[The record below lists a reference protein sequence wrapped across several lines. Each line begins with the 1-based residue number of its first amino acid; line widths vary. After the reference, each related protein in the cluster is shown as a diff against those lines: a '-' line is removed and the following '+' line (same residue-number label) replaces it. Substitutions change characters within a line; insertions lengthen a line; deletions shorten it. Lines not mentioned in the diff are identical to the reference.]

1 MKPLARIVLT
11 SVLTVVCIYAGSAAT
26 AGCHGRSGGYSGG
39 RHFGGGSYARIP
51 HYTAPV
57 YSHPRRVV
65 IHPPQVIYAP
75 APLPPQQMP
84 APTGLPEMFGEPP
97 IPVTGSPGTGNAGF
111 GNMGIGD
118 SSNRPE
124 SGPAPVSVTSPIAL
138 PSGSTTSPSSGPA
151 SGPASLPSERSAD
164 QSAEQSAL
172 AALGGFAPPQVPAD
186 SPRVVVGS
194 ESGSGGEVFVGSWTA
209 RPGNGATIR
218 LTLAAD
224 GRFEW
229 SAVNATGRA
238 TTFQGSYTIENGSLS
253 LARSNDS
260 QRLTGRMTTSS
271 ADTFNFQ
278 LADDNAA
285 KLEFRR
291 G

>member
-11 SVLTVVCIYAGSAAT
+11 SVLTVVCIHADSAAT

-51 HYTAPV
+51 HYNAPV

-75 APLPPQQMP
+75 APLPPQPMP

-97 IPVTGSPGTGNAGF
+97 MPVTGSPGTGNV
-111 GNMGIGD
+111 GISF
-118 SSNRPE
+118 SSSRPG
-124 SGPAPVSVTSPIAL
+124 SGPAPVSVTSPTAP
-138 PSGSTTSPSSGPA
+138 PSGSTVSPPSSPP
-151 SGPASLPSERSAD
+151 SGPASLPSEGSAD

-172 AALGGFAPPQVPAD
+172 AALGGFAPPQVPAE
-186 SPRVVVGS
+186 SPRVVAGS
-194 ESGSGGEVFVGSWTA
+194 ESGSGGQTFVGSWTA

-291 G
+291 S